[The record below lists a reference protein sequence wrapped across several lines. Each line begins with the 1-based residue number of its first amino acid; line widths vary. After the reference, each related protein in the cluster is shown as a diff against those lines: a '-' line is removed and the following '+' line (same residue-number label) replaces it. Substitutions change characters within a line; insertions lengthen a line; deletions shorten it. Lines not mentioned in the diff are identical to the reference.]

1 MDDPIPHALT
11 ALNDAMRLLPPELD
25 SRPARVQIITIGL
38 QESLLRFRRQ
48 IVGGRPVGPAAGLL
62 QFEEGGGVR
71 GVLNH
76 RATQLMAQN
85 VCRARG
91 VDPTPRAVWQALER
105 DDVLAM
111 AFGRLLL
118 YSDPKPLPASDDVEG
133 SWQCYLRTWRPGAV
147 ERDHDNLRAKWT
159 RNRSVAVEAVK

>member
-11 ALNDAMRLLPPELD
+11 ALTDALRMLPPELD
-25 SRPARVQIITIGL
+25 TRPARVQLITTGL
-38 QESLLRFRRQ
+38 QESLLQFRRQ

-76 RATQLMAQN
+76 RSTQLMAQA

-91 VDPTPRAVWQALER
+91 VQPEQRAVWMALER

-118 YSDPKPLPASDDVEG
+118 YSDPKSLPLSEDVEG

-147 ERDHDNLRAKWT
+147 DRDYDNLRSKWG
-159 RNRSVAVEAVK
+159 RNRATAIEVVK